1 MTSESSDE
9 RIPPTPIRSLGA
21 IACAVVM
28 WSIFW
33 FLTTESGRQFN
44 EDVFG
49 RYYTLGALMMMGT
62 YAVIGFSL
70 FGGGIFLTWRAT
82 AEEER
87 PPYFPRLALIVNL
100 AAPVAWLLFAYL

>member
-1 MTSESSDE
+1 MTPDDS
-9 RIPPTPIRSLGA
+9 PAPIRSLGA
-21 IACAVVM
+21 IACVVVM

-33 FLTTESGRQFN
+33 FLTTEAGRQFN

-62 YAVIGFSL
+62 YAAIGLSL
-70 FGGGIFLTWRAT
+70 FVGGIFLTWRAISRG
-82 AEEER
+82 EQ
-87 PPYFPRLALIVNL
+87 PPFFPRLALIVNL

>member
-1 MTSESSDE
+1 MTLESSE
-9 RIPPTPIRSLGA
+9 EQIPSTPIRSLGA

-33 FLTTESGRQFN
+33 FLTTEAGRQFN

-70 FGGGIFLTWRAT
+70 FGGGIFLTWRAI
-82 AEEER
+82 ANEER
-87 PPYFPRLALIVNL
+87 PAFFPRLALIVNL